1 MAKNVPAHMSER
13 KRELEGQRKE
23 GTKEGRERERSMIIL
38 LMEVSY
44 FAKEILL
51 KVQAAA
57 CRKAFKSKR

>member
-13 KRELEGQRKE
+13 KRELEGQR
-23 GTKEGRERERSMIIL
+23 KEGRERERSMIIL